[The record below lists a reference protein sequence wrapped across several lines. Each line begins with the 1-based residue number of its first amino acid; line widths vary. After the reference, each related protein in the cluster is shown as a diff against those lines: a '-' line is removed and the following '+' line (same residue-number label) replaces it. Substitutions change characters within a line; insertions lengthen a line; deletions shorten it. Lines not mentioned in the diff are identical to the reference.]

1 MLHADLSLMAD
12 ADRLAEDVANRLAG
26 ALKRNQERETKALR
40 EDAERIQKGIR
51 KRIDEI
57 KAQLDRIGEQLWED
71 QEKVQLERNFELL
84 QRRVDT
90 IRDDIDA
97 EIAAV
102 EARYDDLDTFVMPIA
117 LTFLHPEDSS
127 RG

>member
-1 MLHADLSLMAD
+1 M
-12 ADRLAEDVANRLAG
+12 
-26 ALKRNQERETKALR
+26 
-40 EDAERIQKGIR
+40 
-51 KRIDEI
+51 
-57 KAQLDRIGEQLWED
+57 
-71 QEKVQLERNFELL
+71 QLERNFDLL

-117 LTFLHPEDSS
+117 LTFLHPEKSS
-127 RG
+127 LG